1 MTLDTE
7 AYAYNS
13 GPIYGFAIA
22 GSDKK
27 FYPAQANYLVDEKKN
42 TIRSVI
48 VLSSPFVAEPVAY
61 RYGWHRNPMG
71 NLKISSCELPLP
83 ISRSDSWSL
92 NDLYEAYT
100 GKRAASETELNRTER
115 VALDRALQ
123 TADRQRRFK
132 EAEAYVQEHQ
142 ADKGN

>member
-1 MTLDTE
+1 
-7 AYAYNS
+7 
-13 GPIYGFAIA
+13 
-22 GSDKK
+22 
-27 FYPAQANYLVDEKKN
+27 
-42 TIRSVI
+42 
-48 VLSSPFVAEPVAY
+48 
-61 RYGWHRNPMG
+61 MG

-83 ISRSDSWSL
+83 ISRSDDWSM

-100 GKRAASETELNRTER
+100 GKRTAAETELNRTER

-142 ADKGN
+142 ADKGT